1 MKPSESRKHDSKER
15 TLTQMEQ
22 AVLQHESTRTTT
34 EPGRLGS
41 TDCYHLPY
49 TTGFASSD
57 FDHFP
62 RLNESFTGQFYVR
75 QLSSCGS
82 AIKIRSSLVTV
93 S

>member
-1 MKPSESRKHDSKER
+1 MKPWESRKHDSKER

-22 AVLQHESTRTTT
+22 APLKYESARTTAESGGLSST
-34 EPGRLGS
+34 VWYRL
-41 TDCYHLPY
+41 P
-49 TTGFASSD
+49 SD

-62 RLNESFTGQFYVR
+62 RLKESLTGQFYFR

-82 AIKIRSSLVTV
+82 DIKIRSYLVTV